1 LFAQGNPTFV
11 LPLNIAVY
19 EWSFID
25 ANLFEDSSKAPLQCQ
40 FLSKTSEKLVAVIR
54 EGLIVAIWAP

>member
-11 LPLNIAVY
+11 LPLNFAVY

-25 ANLFEDSSKAPLQCQ
+25 ASLFEDSSKAPLRCQ
-40 FLSKTSEKLVAVIR
+40 FLSKNSEKPSGVI
-54 EGLIVAIWAP
+54 EGRLIVAIWAP